1 MTGQLN
7 MVWNRVPSAGSS
19 GNFWGTLIRR
29 RDAFVAA
36 RRVAAN
42 PFGTRA
48 GRKNAGYRPIMA
60 TKNILVAIA
69 DAQAVVEINQAL
81 GEEWLTTPV
90 ASEADALALLDIGS
104 FDALLVD
111 FNLGDPDASELLNQ
125 ALAKCPKMTRFM
137 LAYEADLALI
147 AAKVEG
153 DHEILP
159 KPLEPA
165 ALKCRIES
173 SLASPETGAVKSQTV
188 PASPREEEISHV
200 YAEVLQAL
208 ESSTVSCRQI
218 GAIIGHDASLTQEVL
233 QLTRSAYLG
242 LPGNIT
248 NPIEA
253 VEVLGLETVKAIV
266 MARRFLDEHR
276 HLNSCYLSPEK
287 LWQHSLNVAQIAR
300 DLVLFETKNRA
311 LASQALA
318 AGVLHDLGKIVLA
331 TNFEDLYGRVH
342 SLARKQPV
350 ALWDVEKEMFG
361 ANHGEIGACLL
372 GMWNMSSDIV
382 DATAFHHEPPL
393 GEHNQLTTLAAVH
406 IANVLEHQLRPDNE
420 FRVLPVVSTP
430 FLNQLRLLQRLPVWR
445 ATFANQRPPE
455 KPVQP
460 AVAPVLAD
468 APASQT
474 GNHLPG
480 PATATWTSTAAPESE
495 PPRTATTTARSRTRG
510 RVYAGIVA
518 AALLLVAALFRSEW
532 SSDDSVPVNARTLE
546 HAEPAVAG
554 FPAPSLEP
562 APAPAPEV
570 AATIE
575 PAPAAPVSSTPAP
588 TSDGASN
595 SQPEVVTPEPAAA
608 SAPPVMAAPAVTT
621 VTTATPETATPATV
635 AAVKAE
641 APTFK
646 LNGIFYGGS
655 NPSAIVNGKTV
666 SVGESVNGATVI
678 HIGQSEVTLD
688 LKGERQI
695 VRLPVR

>member
-1 MTGQLN
+1 
-7 MVWNRVPSAGSS
+7 
-19 GNFWGTLIRR
+19 
-29 RDAFVAA
+29 
-36 RRVAAN
+36 
-42 PFGTRA
+42 
-48 GRKNAGYRPIMA
+48 MA

-69 DAQAVVEINQAL
+69 DAQAVVEIDQAL

-90 ASEADALALLDIGS
+90 ASEADALALLDAGS

-111 FNLGDPDASELLNQ
+111 FNLGEPDASELLNQ
-125 ALAKCPKMTRFM
+125 SLVKCPKMTRFM

-159 KPLEPA
+159 QPLEMA
-165 ALKCRIES
+165 ALKSRIEN
-173 SLASPETGAVKSQTV
+173 SLASPKAGAVKPQNPSAGST
-188 PASPREEEISHV
+188 EDEISHV

-218 GAIIGHDASLTQEVL
+218 GAIIGHDAALTQEVL
-233 QLTRSAYLG
+233 RLTRSAYLG

-253 VEVLGLETVKAIV
+253 VEVLGLETVKAVV

-276 HLNSCYLSPEK
+276 HLNSCYLSPDK

-300 DLVLFETKNRA
+300 DLVLFETRNRA

-318 AGVLHDLGKIVLA
+318 AGLLHDLGKIVLA
-331 TNFEDLYGRVH
+331 TNFDDLYGRVH

-372 GMWNMSSDIV
+372 GMWNMSGDIV
-382 DATAFHHEPPL
+382 DAAAFHHEPPL
-393 GEHNQLTTLAAVH
+393 GEHNQLTPLAAVH

-420 FRVLPVVSTP
+420 FQVLPVVSTP
-430 FLNQLRLLQRLPVWR
+430 FLNQLHLLQRLPVWR
-445 ATFANQRPPE
+445 ATFANQRSPE
-455 KPVQP
+455 KPAQP
-460 AVAPVLAD
+460 AD

-474 GNHLPG
+474 GNQLPG
-480 PATATWTSTAAPESE
+480 PATATWTSTAAPENE
-495 PPRTATTTARSRTRG
+495 PQRTASSTSRSQTRG
-510 RVYAGIVA
+510 RVYAGTIA
-518 AALLLVAALFRSEW
+518 AALLLAAALFRLKW
-532 SSDDSVPVNARTLE
+532 SSDDSVSVNARTLE

-562 APAPAPEV
+562 ALAPAPEV
-570 AATIE
+570 AATTDL
-575 PAPAAPVSSTPAP
+575 APAAPTP
-588 TSDGASN
+588 TSDLASN
-595 SQPEVVTPEPAAA
+595 ALPEVVALEPAAVA
-608 SAPPVMAAPAVTT
+608 APPVIAEAAVTNAAPD
-621 VTTATPETATPATV
+621 TTASASV
-635 AAVKAE
+635 APVKAE
-641 APTFK
+641 GPTFK

-655 NPSAIVNGKTV
+655 NPSAIVNGKAV
-666 SVGESVNGATVI
+666 AVGESVNGATVI
-678 HIGQSEVTLD
+678 RIGQSEVTLD
-688 LKGERQI
+688 LHGEHQI